1 VRSACW
7 LLLAVALALGQDEG
21 GRDTGTGPRP
31 VLFVR
36 ARRTAES
43 GEIYNA
49 AWRALE
55 PHFGAMSRRRLA
67 DFDGDPKRAE
77 AFFAENGD
85 AVLVVA
91 FGPEVLRFLPEGKPV
106 LRVGEEQEA
115 HVLARADRARVAQAI
130 RAFRPGTRKVALF
143 ADRDESLPGIEV
155 LRCDRPEKAVGC
167 DLAWLPEGSSR
178 DARELRKALDPLAL
192 PLVST
197 RADVDAGIAAL
208 SVRPDPHG
216 LGLKLAAA
224 MLLWARGEEGAFAP
238 TTVARHRTVIDL
250 VAARAAGH
258 EVPLGALA
266 KADVVRRAP

>member
-1 VRSACW
+1 MRHAGL
-7 LLLAVALALGQDEG
+7 LLLAAALALGQDEG

-31 VLFVR
+31 VVFVR

-49 AWRALE
+49 AWRGLE
-55 PHFGAMSRRRLA
+55 AHFGVMSRRRLA
-67 DFDGDPKRAE
+67 DFDGDPKRAA
-77 AFFAENGD
+77 AFFSENGD
-85 AVLVVA
+85 AVLIVA
-91 FGPEVLRFLPEGKPV
+91 FGPEVLRFLPPGKPV
-106 LRVGEEQEA
+106 LRVGEEKEA
-115 HVLARADRARVAQAI
+115 HVIARTDRARLAQAI
-130 RAFRPGTRKVALF
+130 RAFRPKARRVALF
-143 ADRDESLPGIEV
+143 SDADEALPGMEV
-155 LRCDRPEKAVGC
+155 VRCDRPEAAVGC

-208 SVRPDPHG
+208 TVRPDPHG

-238 TTVARHRTVIDL
+238 KTVGRHRTVIDL

>member
-1 VRSACW
+1 MKRAS
-7 LLLAVALALGQDEG
+7 LLLFAAALAVAQDEG

-31 VLFVR
+31 VVFVR

-55 PHFGAMSRRRLA
+55 SHFGVVSRRRLA

-91 FGPEVLRFLPEGKPV
+91 FGPEVLRFVPAGKPL
-106 LRVGEEQEA
+106 LRVGEEGDA
-115 HVLARADRARVAQAI
+115 HVLARTDRARLAQAI
-130 RAFRPGTRKVALF
+130 RAFRPGSRTVALF
-143 ADRDESLPGIEV
+143 GDADETLPGLHV
-155 LRCDRPEKAVGC
+155 RRCDRPEAAAGC
-167 DLAWLPEGSSR
+167 DVAWLPEGSGR
-178 DARELRKALDPLAL
+178 NPRELRKALDPLGL

-197 RADVDAGIAAL
+197 GADVDAGIAAL

-216 LGLKLAAA
+216 LGLKVAAA
-224 MLLWARGEEGAFAP
+224 MLLWAREGRPFEP
-238 TTVARHRTVIDL
+238 TTVLRHRTVIDL

-266 KADVVRRAP
+266 KADVVRRGP